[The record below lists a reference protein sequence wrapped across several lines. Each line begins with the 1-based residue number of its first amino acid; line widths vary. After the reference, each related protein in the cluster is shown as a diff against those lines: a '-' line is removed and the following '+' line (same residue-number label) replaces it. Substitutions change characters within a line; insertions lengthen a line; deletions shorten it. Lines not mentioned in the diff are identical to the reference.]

1 MKDKLNLKLQ
11 KIEMMLNNEEEL
23 DKYIND
29 IQSAEIS
36 YSNKLEEKIL
46 SRVNKNKRTSNFN
59 ILKMVACTVLALILC
74 QTNFIKEVDYIKDN
88 RVDKE
93 VVQKNSYLNE
103 KVNEISNFFMKP
115 IIVEKGEK

>member
-36 YSNKLEEKIL
+36 YSNKMEEKIL

-59 ILKMVACTVLALILC
+59 ILKMAACMILALILC
-74 QTNFIKEVDYIKDN
+74 QTNFIKEVDYINDN

-115 IIVEKGEK
+115 IIVEKEEK